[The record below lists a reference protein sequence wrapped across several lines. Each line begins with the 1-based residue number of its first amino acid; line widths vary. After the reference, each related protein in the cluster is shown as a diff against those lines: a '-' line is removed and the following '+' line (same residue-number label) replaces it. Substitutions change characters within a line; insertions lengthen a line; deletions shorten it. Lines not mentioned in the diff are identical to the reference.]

1 MTRLPCLLLTL
12 LFSLSGPAM
21 GEYSDFGQSS
31 LAARGTQ
38 GVVDV
43 TSKPRTVEAGLT
55 TGQKWLKS
63 GYTELGNPGSG
74 VYRSADGLRQFRMTN
89 ADIAGIHG
97 GKPVKIGP
105 HVHFEKFSPTG
116 EKLKNI
122 HTPLIDP

>member
-1 MTRLPCLLLTL
+1 MTRAIYLLLTL

-21 GEYSDFGQSS
+21 GKYSDFDRSS
-31 LAARGTQ
+31 VAARGTQ
-38 GVVDV
+38 GLVDV
-43 TSKPRTVEAGLT
+43 TSKPRTVEAALT
-55 TGQKWLKS
+55 TGQKWLKP
-63 GYTELGNPGSG
+63 GYSELGKPGSG
-74 VYRSADGLRQFRMTN
+74 VYRSADGLRQFRMTD

-105 HVHFEKFSPTG
+105 HVHFEKFAPTG